1 MKGSYSSKNQMTSD
15 FFESIWWKDLS
26 YAMAPFI
33 CCNVAIWY
41 HFSFFWSFLL
51 STFFVQHIFS
61 VWITCF
67 KSVFFR
73 LKRILP
79 RGVRDHRSM
88 KCQGYLSWTGTRS
101 HDKWQV
107 MSNSSQTWLGMCVGK
122 KTTDVF
128 HMSLATTP
136 QHQSQHPHS
145 DFDFACSCGHV
156 LKCFGCAR
164 FCHCIHCT
172 MWRCSL
178 EQKQQLFFVNSYNIH
193 LVSICLRMLYKGKNM
208 KKQHLPRVVLYFLS
222 AYGQGRHF
230 SWEYLG

>member
-1 MKGSYSSKNQMTSD
+1 
-15 FFESIWWKDLS
+15 
-26 YAMAPFI
+26 
-33 CCNVAIWY
+33 
-41 HFSFFWSFLL
+41 
-51 STFFVQHIFS
+51 
-61 VWITCF
+61 
-67 KSVFFR
+67 
-73 LKRILP
+73 
-79 RGVRDHRSM
+79 
-88 KCQGYLSWTGTRS
+88 
-101 HDKWQV
+101 